1 MNRADLINQLSD
13 YQSLH
18 AEEMSFI
25 SRFLELLAHPDC
37 YKRTL
42 ESGHI
47 TGSSWII
54 DGSRQYVLLTHH
66 KKLDRWLQLGGHADG
81 DENIINVATRE
92 AEEES
97 GLKSIKLMTE
107 SIFDIDIHIIPE
119 NPKDKEHYHYDVRFL
134 FEADMNEKLV
144 ISNESKD
151 LKWIKVDAL
160 AELTQNDK
168 SMMRMVKKVFS
179 NKKQNN

>member
-1 MNRADLINQLSD
+1 MNRADLINQLSG
-13 YQSLH
+13 YQSSYV
-18 AEEMSFI
+18 EEASFI
-25 SRFLELLAHPDC
+25 SRFLKLLSHPDC

-54 DGSRQYVLLTHH
+54 DSSNQYVLLTHH

-81 DENIINVATRE
+81 DENILNVATRE

-97 GLKSIKLMTE
+97 GLKFIKLIDE
-107 SIFDIDIHIIPE
+107 SLFDLDIHLIPE
-119 NPKDKEHYHYDVRFL
+119 NPKDREHYHYDVRFL
-134 FEADMNEKLV
+134 FEADMNEKLI

-151 LKWIKVDAL
+151 LKWIKIDAL
-160 AELTQNDK
+160 AQLTQNDK
-168 SMMRMVKKVFS
+168 SMMRMAKKVFS
-179 NKKQNN
+179 KNK

>member
-18 AEEMSFI
+18 AEEMSFT

-37 YKRTL
+37 YMRTL

-81 DENIINVATRE
+81 DENILNVATRE
-92 AEEES
+92 AKEES
-97 GLKSIKLMTE
+97 GLKSIKLMGK
-107 SIFDIDIHIIPE
+107 SIFDIDIHLIPA
-119 NPKDKEHYHYDVRFL
+119 NPKEQAHYHYDVRFL
-134 FEADMNEKLV
+134 FEANMSESLI
-144 ISNESKD
+144 ISSESKD
-151 LKWIKVDAL
+151 LKWIKVDTL
-160 AELTQNDK
+160 AELTQHDK
-168 SMMRMVKKVFS
+168 SMMRMVRKIS
-179 NKKQNN
+179 LNQSI